1 MITLRKTTIDDAVEL
16 IKIQKEAFKSLY
28 EKYQDDDNPYLRDE
42 QDILSRINRNDT
54 EYYTIVDNEKIVGG
68 ILYKHHTST
77 PFCEMLEEGEYY
89 LCRVYIRPD
98 VQGKQIARTA
108 IKLCEA
114 MFPDAKKFYVDFPE
128 DLEKN
133 RRCYESVGYTDT
145 GKRLKINEKLIL
157 SCYCKGI

>member
-28 EKYQDDDNPYLRDE
+28 EKYQDDGNPYLRDE
-42 QDILSRINRNDT
+42 QDVLSRINRNDT
-54 EYYTIVDNEKIVGG
+54 EYYTIVDDEKIVGG

-114 MFPDAKKFYVDFPE
+114 MFRDAKKFYVDFPE

-157 SCYCKGI
+157 SCYCKGR

>member
-157 SCYCKGI
+157 SCYCKGR

>member
-1 MITLRKTTIDDAVEL
+1 
-16 IKIQKEAFKSLY
+16 
-28 EKYQDDDNPYLRDE
+28 
-42 QDILSRINRNDT
+42 
-54 EYYTIVDNEKIVGG
+54 
-68 ILYKHHTST
+68 
-77 PFCEMLEEGEYY
+77 MLEEGEYY

-157 SCYCKGI
+157 SCYCKGR

>member
-28 EKYQDDDNPYLRDE
+28 EKYQDDGNPYLRDE

-128 DLEKN
+128 DLEKK

-157 SCYCKGI
+157 SCYCKGR

>member
-28 EKYQDDDNPYLRDE
+28 EKYQDDGNPYLRDE

-157 SCYCKGI
+157 SCYCKGR